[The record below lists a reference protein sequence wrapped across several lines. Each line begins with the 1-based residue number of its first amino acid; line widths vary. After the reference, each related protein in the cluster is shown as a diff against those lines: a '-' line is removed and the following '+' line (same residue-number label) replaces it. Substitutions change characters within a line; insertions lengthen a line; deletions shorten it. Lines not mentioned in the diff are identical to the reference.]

1 MCYIK
6 SEVNAKVEGGSFM
19 AEVKLTPKSFLFKVL
34 NGVALG
40 IVVGLIPNAILG
52 ELFKYLTQYH
62 PFFGTLLN
70 VVVGIQFTV
79 PVIVGV
85 LIAMQFKLNPL
96 QTVIVGT
103 AAFVGSGA
111 AVFQDKAWMLVGIG
125 DLINTMITASVSI
138 LIILWIKDRL
148 GSLNIIL
155 LPIIAGG
162 LAGLIGILSLPY
174 VKLITSSLGQLVNSF
189 TNLQPVV
196 MCILIAVVFSILIVS
211 PISTVAIA
219 IAIGISGMASGAA
232 NLGVAAAATMLAI
245 GSIRVNQS
253 GVTIA
258 ILMGAMKM
266 MMPNLIKYPI
276 IMLPITITAAV
287 SGLMGA
293 LFNIQGTPA
302 SAGFGY
308 AGLVGPI
315 NALKFMEGNLIMNLG
330 VLAICYI
337 VVPVAVGLIVH
348 NLCLKMK
355 VYPKEVFKFQT
366 EE

>member
-1 MCYIK
+1 M
-6 SEVNAKVEGGSFM
+6 SAVQE
-19 AEVKLTPKSFLFKVL
+19 KLTARSFLFKVL

-52 ELFKYLTQYH
+52 ELFKYLMQFH
-62 PFFGTLLN
+62 PFFGTLLS

-111 AVFQDKAWMLVGIG
+111 AVFQDKVWMLTGIG
-125 DLINTMITASVSI
+125 DLINTMLTASISV
-138 LIILWIKDRL
+138 LIILWIKNRL

-162 LAGLIGILSLPY
+162 LAGLIGIITLPY

-189 TNLQPVV
+189 TNLQPVF
-196 MCILIAVVFSILIVS
+196 MCILIAIVFSILIVS

-219 IAIGISGMASGAA
+219 MAIGISGMASGAA

-245 GSIRVNQS
+245 GSIKVNKS
-253 GVTIA
+253 GITLA

-276 IMLPITITAAV
+276 IVLPIAVTAAV
-287 SGLMGA
+287 SGLTGA
-293 LFNIQGTPA
+293 IFNIQGTPA

-308 AGLVGPI
+308 SGLVGPI
-315 NALKFMEGNLIMNLG
+315 NALKFMDGNLMVNIGILG
-330 VLAICYI
+330 LVYI
-337 VVPVAVGLIVH
+337 IIPVITGLVV
-348 NLCLKMK
+348 NTLCLKFK
-355 VYPKEVFKFQT
+355 VYSPEVFKFQT